1 MNKEIGYPF
10 NLVDSICMKET
21 MWIADEDHING
32 LNYALDTLAERE
44 KTILSRHYQEER
56 TLEEIGKELGITR
69 ERVRQIE
76 AKAFRKLRHPSR
88 FKPIM
93 NGFDANEEW
102 KKLKKKEEDLNKRE
116 EDLNKRE
123 EDLTSREDKLQK
135 ILDEY
140 KPKFDALHISID
152 MPLKKIEETVT
163 FSAGIEEMDLSV
175 RAFNCLLRS
184 NINTINDLIKA
195 CESENF
201 DLMRIRN
208 LGRKTLREILEKL
221 YGMTGKDFREK
232 YYI

>member
-44 KTILSRHYQEER
+44 KIILSRHYQEEQ

-88 FKPIM
+88 FKPIV

-102 KKLKKKEEDLNKRE
+102 KKLKQKE

-152 MPLKKIEETVT
+152 MPLKKIEENVT
-163 FSAGIEEMDLSV
+163 FSAGVEEMDLSV
-175 RAFNCLLRS
+175 RATNCLWRS

-201 DLMRIRN
+201 NLMHIRN

-221 YGMTGKDFREK
+221 YEMTGKDFREK
-232 YYI
+232 YFI